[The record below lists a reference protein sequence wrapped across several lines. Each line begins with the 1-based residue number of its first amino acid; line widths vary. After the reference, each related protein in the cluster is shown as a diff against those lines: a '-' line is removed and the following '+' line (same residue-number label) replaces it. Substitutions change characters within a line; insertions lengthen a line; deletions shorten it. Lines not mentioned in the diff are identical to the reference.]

1 MFGYAI
7 ALGGLIW
14 YKIGGEQ
21 AQAAYMKLTS
31 DENSTFNRFR
41 RSLWA
46 KIGAGLLGVFVFL
59 AIVHGFV
66 PRGQGLDTAATKTGL
81 SGAPEPEM
89 VDAYNGA
96 GHEVP
101 SAFDSWD
108 SSEHGATHYASGS
121 SGHIP
126 TRALDIIIYHP
137 SPAGKNA
144 LALSQ
149 YKQVV
154 SLEAIAELSP
164 HIISYSDEALPGI
177 TVSQA
182 VTIGSIKS
190 ASAAYLHYL
199 SNHYDSL
206 AEHTLFLHTDVDASH
221 VPAIIANRFQA
232 RTGVVE
238 LSPTGYGVC
247 NCLDCISP
255 FTSAMPLAKTDQLH
269 ALTNTQIC
277 SSADKLLVPLI
288 PTPFVIVSI
297 CV

>member
-14 YKIGGEQ
+14 YKLGGEQ
-21 AQAAYMKLTS
+21 AQAAYLKLAG

-59 AIVHGFV
+59 AVVHGFV
-66 PRGQGLDTAATKTGL
+66 PRGQGMDTASTKTGL

-96 GHEVP
+96 VHEA
-101 SAFDSWD
+101 SHAFESWD
-108 SSEHGATHYASGS
+108 TQESTSTHHAGNV
-121 SGHIP
+121 P

-137 SPAGKNA
+137 SPAGKHQ
-144 LALSQ
+144 LALTQFKPIFTLDS
-149 YKQVV
+149 
-154 SLEAIAELSP
+154 IAALSP
-164 HIISYSDEALPGI
+164 NIISYSDDQSLGI
-177 TVSQA
+177 EVSQS
-182 VTIGSIKS
+182 VTVGTIKS
-190 ASAAYLHYL
+190 ASAAYLHYI

-206 AEHTLFLHTDVDASH
+206 PEHTVFLHTDVDDASH
-221 VPAIIANRFQA
+221 ISSVIANRFQS

-247 NCLDCISP
+247 NCMDCKSP
-255 FTSAMPLAKTDQLH
+255 FSPATPLEKTDQLH
-269 ALTNTQIC
+269 ALTSTQIC
-277 SSADKLLVPLI
+277 SSTDKLLVSLPL
-288 PTPFVIVSI
+288 VSTWSNQ
-297 CV
+297 

>member
-21 AQAAYMKLTS
+21 AHAAYTKLTA
-31 DENSTFNRFR
+31 DENSPFNRFR

-46 KIGAGLLGVFVFL
+46 KIGAGLLGVFIFL
-59 AIVHGFV
+59 AVVHGFV
-66 PRGQGLDTAATKTGL
+66 PRGQGFDTAATKTGL
-81 SGAPEPEM
+81 SGAPDPEM
-89 VDAYNGA
+89 VDAYNGV
-96 GHEVP
+96 GHEP
-101 SAFDSWD
+101 SHAFESSD
-108 SSEHGATHYASGS
+108 SSEPASTHYSSGGS
-121 SGHIP
+121 SNTP
-126 TRALDIIIYHP
+126 TRALDIVIYHP

-144 LALSQ
+144 LALSN
-149 YKQVV
+149 YKQIVTQ
-154 SLEAIAELSP
+154 EAIAKLSP
-164 HIISYSDEALPGI
+164 NVISYSDEALPGI

-182 VTIGSIKS
+182 ITVGTIKS

-221 VPAIIANRFQA
+221 VSTIIANRFQS
-232 RTGVVE
+232 RTGIVE

-255 FTSAMPLAKTDQLH
+255 FTSATPLAKTDQLH

-277 SSADKLLVPLI
+277 SAADKLLVLSPPIFMAL
-288 PTPFVIVSI
+288 VSYH
-297 CV
+297 